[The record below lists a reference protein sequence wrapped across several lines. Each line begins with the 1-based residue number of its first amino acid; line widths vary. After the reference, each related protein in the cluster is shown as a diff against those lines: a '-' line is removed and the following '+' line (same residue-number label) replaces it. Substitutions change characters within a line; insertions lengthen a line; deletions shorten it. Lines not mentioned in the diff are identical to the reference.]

1 MSGNFLKI
9 KKKHL
14 TAALIASAVFAVCFA
29 LLCTGALLL
38 VFKLSAVKLGLYWIA
53 VGFGIALC
61 SAAAGGLL
69 FLFLRPRD
77 KKLAK
82 KLDEGYDLGEKVQT
96 MVEYRDNDDDM
107 AVLQRE
113 QTDDVL
119 GRLRP
124 KKIKATQVVK
134 LAVVPVLSVA
144 MLLTG
149 AIVPSRAS
157 AGEVDP
163 PFNPTEA
170 QIVRLTQL
178 IGEVK
183 DSQLGDDLKNG
194 VTVVLDNLLGG
205 LENDETQSAMKES
218 VLASVTMIDGMVAAS
233 NSAAAICTK
242 IGSEEKIKAFASSVL
257 GAAYYYR
264 SDGIRLTD
272 YESVERKYDKSE
284 TGVPATLERS
294 VNSLTEGWEQFDG
307 EALGAQLTLFLNEIA
322 PYKTAGYAET
332 DGLYAAFATLEGAL
346 RTVNGKIGNGYA
358 VENLLKETDD
368 AFAAFVTNAAPALS
382 VQSYNTMMD
391 EYVRTSL
398 GKIFGV
404 NIPALALPEGVQNG
418 GSSGNTGGNTEDN
431 NGGGGAD
438 GDLVGGS
445 KDTIYYPPKEEYLP
459 YMEVIGEY
467 DQKISAYIESGAIS
481 GELADIINMY
491 LDILINVSKQ
501 NEK

>member
-1 MSGNFLKI
+1 MNGNFSKI

-38 VFKLSAVKLGLYWIA
+38 AFKLCAVKLGLYWIA
-53 VGFGIALC
+53 LAFAIVVV

-69 FLFLRPRD
+69 FLLIRPRD

-82 KLDEGYDLGEKVQT
+82 KLDEGYNLGEKVQT
-96 MVEYRDNDDDM
+96 MVEFRDCGDDM

-113 QTDDVL
+113 QTEETL
-119 GRLRP
+119 GQLRP
-124 KKIKATQVVK
+124 KKMGAAKIVR
-134 LAVVPVLSVA
+134 LAIVPVLSVV
-144 MLLTG
+144 MLLAG
-149 AIVPSRAS
+149 AIVPAGVS
-157 AGEVDP
+157 ADEVDP

-178 IGEVK
+178 MNEVK
-183 DSQLGDDLKNG
+183 GSRLGDDLKNG
-194 VTVVLDNLLGG
+194 VTVVLDNLLTG

-233 NSAAAICTK
+233 NSAAAIYSKT
-242 IGSEEKIKAFASSVL
+242 GSEESAKAFATAVL

-264 SDGIRLTD
+264 SDGIRLND

-284 TGVPATLERS
+284 TGVPAALERS
-294 VNSLTEGWEQFDG
+294 IVKLTEGWEAFDG
-307 EALGAQLTLFLNEIA
+307 EALGEKLTSFLNEIA
-322 PYKTAGYAET
+322 PYKSAGVAET
-332 DGLYAAFATLEGAL
+332 DGLYTAFAALESAL
-346 RTVNGKIGNGYA
+346 NTVKGKIGNGYT

-368 AFAAFVTNAAPALS
+368 AFAAFVTNASPALS

-391 EYVRTSL
+391 EYVRTAL

-404 NIPALALPEGVQNG
+404 DIPALVLPEGVQD
-418 GSSGNTGGNTEDN
+418 GSSSNTGGDSNDN

-438 GDLVGGS
+438 GEFVGGS
-445 KDTIYYPPKEEYLP
+445 KDTIYYPPQEKYLP

-467 DQKISAYIESGAIS
+467 DKKISAYIESGAIS

-491 LDILINVSKQ
+491 LDILTNVSQQ
-501 NEK
+501 N